1 MKNVISPL
9 LMLASFAAAATAARA
24 EECVTPPKFSGPS
37 SPGTVYVT
45 MKLTTGDFF
54 SQLMNGMKQQAALV
68 GDSGVK
74 LTILDADNNETKLAE
89 DIMSATQDET
99 TIGIVTVDGDEDLC
113 GAINSAIKKGIA
125 VVSFDFDGDAC
136 NEKQV
141 KTSQM
146 DEEMARLVLT
156 NAADT
161 LGKGLNVGYVNDLN
175 FAPLQKRNEVWEAFK
190 KAYNWNQV
198 FFVQNASQYATQADL
213 QAAIETSIE
222 ETSNVS
228 FTYAPWDHLAQ
239 TTVSAVKETDG
250 SIDVYGAD
258 INDQDIAVMRNSTW
272 RATAGGDPMYIG
284 ASLTRMVVKTV
295 VGQLT
300 GIGSNPFLFAL
311 GNELSIPSVLVTQD
325 FLLAEDVTN
334 MNELNNKLPAMRLP
348 DFVTA
353 CWIRP
358 IGGQTDVPPTTTT
371 TPAGNAPPPTPP
383 GNVLPPTPDAISPT
397 ATAPSSGNVARLL
410 TAPICVVWVMVYFF
424 V

>member
-1 MKNVISPL
+1 MYGTIITILMKAAISPIF
-9 LMLASFAAAATAARA
+9 MLASFAAAAVARA
-24 EECVTPPKFSGPS
+24 EECVTPPEFSGPS

-45 MKLTTGDFF
+45 MKLTTGNFF
-54 SQLMNGMKQQAALV
+54 SQLMDGMKQQAALV

-74 LTILDADNNETKLAE
+74 LTILDANNNETKLAE

-99 TIGIVTVDGDEDLC
+99 TIGIVTVDGNEDLC

-125 VVSFDFDGDAC
+125 VVSFDFEGKAC

-146 DEEMARLVLT
+146 DEQMAKLVLE

-198 FFVQNASQYATQADL
+198 FFVQNASQFSTQADL
-213 QAAIETSIE
+213 EAAIKTSIE
-222 ETSNVS
+222 ETSYVS
-228 FTYAPWDHLAQ
+228 FTYAPWNYLAQ
-239 TTVSAVKETDG
+239 STVAAVKETDG

-258 INDQDIAVMRNSTW
+258 ISDQDIAVMRNSTW

-284 ASLTRMVVKTV
+284 ASLTRMVVKTIS
-295 VGQLT
+295 GQLT
-300 GIGSNPFLFAL
+300 AIGSNPFLFAL
-311 GNELSIPSVLVTQD
+311 GNELRIPSVLVTQD

-334 MNELNNKLPAMRLP
+334 MNELDDKLPAMRLP

-358 IGGQTDVPPTTTT
+358 IGGQTDMPSTTST
-371 TPAGNAPPPTPP
+371 GNVPPPTPAGDVP
-383 GNVLPPTPDAISPT
+383 PPTP
-397 ATAPSSGNVARLL
+397 TAPSSGNVARLL
-410 TAPICVVWVMVYFF
+410 TVPVCVVFVMVCFF